1 MCGRYAFFSP
11 AEAVRRL
18 FALDA
23 VPELRPRY
31 NIAPTQDVA
40 AVRVTPAGGRTLVL
54 LHWGLVPRWARER
67 AIGNRMINAR
77 AETLA
82 VKPAFRDAFRH
93 RRCLVLA
100 DGWYEWQAAPGG
112 RQPWFIRARDAGPMA
127 LAGLWERWTDPAD
140 GAPLESCTLVTTD
153 ATAPLRRIHDRMPV
167 VLPEEHWPR
176 WLDPGFADAAALGS
190 MLGAGDPA
198 RFEAWP
204 VSRAVNSPRN
214 EGAELVEPLDSGP
227 RYF

>member
-23 VPELRPRY
+23 VPEFAPRY

-40 AVRVTPAGGRTLVL
+40 AVRAMAAGGRTMVL

-82 VKPAFRDAFRH
+82 EKPAFRDAFRR
-93 RRCLVLA
+93 RRCLVVA

-112 RQPWFIRARDAGPMA
+112 RQPWFIRARDAGPIA
-127 LAGLWERWTDPAD
+127 FAGLWERWTDPAD
-140 GAPLESCTLVTTD
+140 GTSLESCTLVTTD
-153 ATAPLRRIHDRMPV
+153 ATAELRRIHDRMPV
-167 VLPEEHWPR
+167 VMPQEHWPR
-176 WLDPGFADAAALGS
+176 WLDPGCADTAALAAI
-190 MLGAGDPA
+190 LGPADPA

-214 EGAELVEPLDSGP
+214 EGAELIEPVESS
-227 RYF
+227 R